1 MDSVCKRFTAAECIS
16 LAIGTI
22 YNTIMS
28 SYLCGQTTLTAT
40 LKWNYVNVTF
50 VNMLVLLSFHF
61 IYWQHFVC
69 TTLVV
74 VMLGVTTGVIT
85 VLICFH
91 FPAERL
97 KKN

>member
-1 MDSVCKRFTAAECIS
+1 
-16 LAIGTI
+16 
-22 YNTIMS
+22 
-28 SYLCGQTTLTAT
+28 
-40 LKWNYVNVTF
+40 
-50 VNMLVLLSFHF
+50 MLVLLSFHF
-61 IYWQHFVC
+61 IYWQHFVR

-97 KKN
+97 KKKTDVEIKGEFYVHVL